1 MSVGSLG
8 AGGSLRVPS
17 PSATGVN
24 RARFWKLLWLT
35 SRTEFRLRYHGSLL
49 GYAWTLLQPL
59 LLFGVI
65 YVFFSQVIRFGA
77 TVEHYAALLL
87 FNIMLFLFFSQSTSA
102 SVTSL
107 VSRERM
113 LRTTDFPRMVIPISV
128 ILTAAFGL
136 LLGLPVAF
144 LFFFVNGVEPTW
156 TWVFLPVIVALL
168 FLLALGV
175 ALILST
181 LYVTLR
187 DVSQIWTAVA
197 RALFYA
203 SPVVYPIE
211 RVPDA
216 LLNVVYA
223 NPLAPML
230 TQARFWIVD
239 PSAPNAVEAAGSLG
253 IFPALATMVLILA
266 LGFWLFIRRASR
278 IAELL

>member
-1 MSVGSLG
+1 MSVDSIG
-8 AGGSLRVPS
+8 AGTEVKVPG
-17 PSATGVN
+17 PSATGVD

-35 SRTEFRLRYHGSLL
+35 SKTEFRLRYHGSLL

-77 TVEHYAALLL
+77 TVENYASLLL
-87 FNIMLFLFFSQSTSA
+87 FNIMLIMFFSQSTSA

-113 LRTTDFPRMVIPISV
+113 LRTTDFPRMVIPMSV
-128 ILTAAFGL
+128 ILTGAFGL
-136 LLGLPVAF
+136 LVGLPIAF
-144 LFFFVNGVEPTW
+144 LFFFVNGVEPLW
-156 TWVFLPVIVALL
+156 TWIFLPVIVVLL

-197 RALFYA
+197 RALFYS

-211 RVPDA
+211 RVPEA
-216 LLNVVYA
+216 LLNLVYV
-223 NPLAPML
+223 NPLAPIL
-230 TQARFWIVD
+230 TQARAWIVD
-239 PSAPNAVEAAGSLG
+239 PSAPNAVEAAGSFG
-253 IFPALATMVLILA
+253 IYPAIASMVLILA